1 LTGLKKQRRDILD
14 KRKDLK
20 INISINEEEL
30 EEYKAVGSLQKAKIK
45 ANKDKIDQLKILI
58 DEEVGKRQAKI
69 NDAKKDKNGEIRALK
84 LRQAQLER
92 DRD

>member
-1 LTGLKKQRRDILD
+1 MAGLKKQRRDILD
-14 KRKDLK
+14 KRKDHK

-58 DEEVGKRQAKI
+58 DEEVSKRQAKI

-84 LRQAQLER
+84 LRLAQLER

>member
-92 DRD
+92 DRG

>member
-1 LTGLKKQRRDILD
+1 M
-14 KRKDLK
+14 
-20 INISINEEEL
+20 

-58 DEEVGKRQAKI
+58 DEEVSKRQAKI
-69 NDAKKDKNGEIRALK
+69 NDAKKDKNGETRALK
-84 LRQAQLER
+84 LRLAQLER

>member
-1 LTGLKKQRRDILD
+1 MTGLKKQRRDILD

-92 DRD
+92 DRG

>member
-1 LTGLKKQRRDILD
+1 
-14 KRKDLK
+14 
-20 INISINEEEL
+20 L

-58 DEEVGKRQAKI
+58 DEEVSKRQAKI
-69 NDAKKDKNGEIRALK
+69 NDAKKDKNGETRALK
-84 LRQAQLER
+84 LRLAQLER

>member
-1 LTGLKKQRRDILD
+1 MTGLKKQRRDIID

>member
-1 LTGLKKQRRDILD
+1 LTGLKKQRRDIID

>member
-1 LTGLKKQRRDILD
+1 MTGLKKQRRDILD

>member
-1 LTGLKKQRRDILD
+1 MAGLKKQRRDILD
-14 KRKDLK
+14 KRKDHK

-84 LRQAQLER
+84 LRLAQLER

>member
-1 LTGLKKQRRDILD
+1 MAGLKKQRRDILD